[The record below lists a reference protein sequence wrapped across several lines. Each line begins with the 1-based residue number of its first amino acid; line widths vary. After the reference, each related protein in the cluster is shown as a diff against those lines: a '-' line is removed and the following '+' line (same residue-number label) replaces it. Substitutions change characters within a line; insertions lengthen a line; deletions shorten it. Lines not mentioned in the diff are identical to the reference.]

1 MAFTG
6 ALNSNMQ
13 NRDWEKDE
21 TMLEKRSKSRTGLN
35 SPAPFAKT
43 DIDARLYLG
52 TIEKGMLI
60 LDTFCAN
67 PRPMTLAEVAEASG
81 LNKSATQR
89 VLYTLRALR
98 YLTHSETT
106 RQYSL
111 SARAMDIGN
120 AYLRSNP
127 IVEATFPYL
136 LEANKRSQ
144 ETVNLTEL
152 DGSDIIFISRVPSR
166 NVMSSYVTIGA
177 RLPAFATAPGR
188 AILANLDTDVA
199 NAILK
204 SASLPAI
211 TPHTTTSRQKLL
223 KELEKVRQ
231 KGFAI
236 ADQEAMLGD
245 ISTAAPVFGYDN
257 KVVAAVNI
265 AASTASWTPERVEAE
280 LSPITVEIARQ
291 MSKVVSQ
298 HRRT

>member
-1 MAFTG
+1 MLDRG
-6 ALNSNMQ
+6 GKGRSGV
-13 NRDWEKDE
+13 NRPASFEMTNVDE
-21 TMLEKRSKSRTGLN
+21 
-35 SPAPFAKT
+35 
-43 DIDARLYLG
+43 RLYLG
-52 TIEKGMLI
+52 TIEKGMLV

-67 PRPMTLAEVAEASG
+67 PRPMTLAEVSEASG

-111 SARAMDIGN
+111 SVRAMDIGN

-152 DGSDIIFISRVPSR
+152 DGSDIVFISRVPSR
-166 NVMSSYVTIGA
+166 SVMSSYVTIGT

-188 AILANLDTDVA
+188 AILAHLDPSIA
-199 NAILK
+199 NEILK
-204 SASLPAI
+204 SPSFEALTPFTI
-211 TPHTTTSRQKLL
+211 TDRQKLL
-223 KELEKVRQ
+223 GELDNVRQ

-236 ADQEAMLGD
+236 ANQEAMLGD
-245 ISTAAPVFGYDN
+245 ISTAAPIFGYDN
-257 KVVAAVNI
+257 RVVAAINI
-265 AASTASWTPERVEAE
+265 AVSTANWTLERVEAE
-280 LSPITVEIARQ
+280 LSPITIEIARQ
-291 MSKVVSQ
+291 MSKVASQ
-298 HRRT
+298 YRRP

>member
-1 MAFTG
+1 MLVSKG
-6 ALNSNMQ
+6 
-13 NRDWEKDE
+13 NR
-21 TMLEKRSKSRTGLN
+21 RNGVN
-35 SPAPFAKT
+35 SPVSVAKGN
-43 DIDARLYLG
+43 IDERLYLG
-52 TIEKGMLI
+52 TIEKGLLV

-89 VLYTLRALR
+89 VLYTLRALK
-98 YLTHSETT
+98 YLAHSETT

-111 SARAMDIGN
+111 SARSMDIGN

-152 DGSDIIFISRVPSR
+152 DGTDIMFISRVPSR
-166 NVMSSYVTIGA
+166 KVMSSYVTIGT

-188 AILANLDTDVA
+188 AIMAHLDAAAADE
-199 NAILK
+199 IL
-204 SASLPAI
+204 SASKLHAI
-211 TPHTTTSRQKLL
+211 TPNTVTDRRQIAE
-223 KELEKVRQ
+223 ELERVRQ
-231 KGFAI
+231 KGYAV
-236 ADQEAMLGD
+236 ANEEAMLGD

-257 KVVAAVNI
+257 HVVAAVNI
-265 AASTASWTPERVEAE
+265 AASTANWTIERVEAE

-298 HRRT
+298 YRRM

>member
-1 MAFTG
+1 
-6 ALNSNMQ
+6 
-13 NRDWEKDE
+13 
-21 TMLEKRSKSRTGLN
+21 MLDSGGKGRTGVN
-35 SPAPFAKT
+35 SPTVPEKSN
-43 DIDARLYLG
+43 IDERLYLG

-67 PRPMTLAEVAEASG
+67 PRPMTLAEVSAASG

-111 SARAMDIGN
+111 SVRAMDIGN

-127 IVEATFPYL
+127 IVEATYPYL

-152 DGSDIIFISRVPSR
+152 DGSDIVFISRVPSR
-166 NVMSSYVTIGA
+166 SVMSSYVTIGT

-188 AILANLDTDVA
+188 AILANLDPAAAEEILDGSSL
-199 NAILK
+199 NAL
-204 SASLPAI
+204 
-211 TPHTTTSRQKLL
+211 TQHTIIDRRKLFE
-223 KELEKVRQ
+223 ELEAVR
-231 KGFAI
+231 KSGFAL
-236 ADQEAMLGD
+236 ANQEAMLGD

-257 KVVAAVNI
+257 RVVAAVNI
-265 AASTASWTPERVEAE
+265 AVSTANWTPEKVQAE

-291 MSKVVSQ
+291 MSKVASQ
-298 HRRT
+298 YRRP

>member
-1 MAFTG
+1 MLDSGGKGRTG
-6 ALNSNMQ
+6 VNSP
-13 NRDWEKDE
+13 
-21 TMLEKRSKSRTGLN
+21 TVLEKSN
-35 SPAPFAKT
+35 
-43 DIDARLYLG
+43 IDERLYLG

-67 PRPMTLAEVAEASG
+67 PRPMTLAEVSAASG

-111 SARAMDIGN
+111 SVRAMDIGN

-127 IVEATFPYL
+127 IVEATYPYL

-152 DGSDIIFISRVPSR
+152 DGSDIVFISRVPSR
-166 NVMSSYVTIGA
+166 SVMSSYVTIGT

-188 AILANLDTDVA
+188 AILANLDPAAAEEILDGSSL
-199 NAILK
+199 NAL
-204 SASLPAI
+204 
-211 TPHTTTSRQKLL
+211 TQHTIIDRRKLFE
-223 KELEKVRQ
+223 ELEAVR
-231 KGFAI
+231 KSGFAL
-236 ADQEAMLGD
+236 ANQEAMLGD

-257 KVVAAVNI
+257 RVVAAVNI
-265 AASTASWTPERVEAE
+265 AVSTANWTPEKVQAE

-291 MSKVVSQ
+291 MSKVASQ
-298 HRRT
+298 YRRL

>member
-1 MAFTG
+1 M
-6 ALNSNMQ
+6 LD
-13 NRDWEKDE
+13 NRTRK
-21 TMLEKRSKSRTGLN
+21 MGVN
-35 SPAPFAKT
+35 SPATFAKIN
-43 DIDARLYLG
+43 IDERLYLG
-52 TIEKGMLI
+52 TIEKGLLV

-67 PRPMTLAEVAEASG
+67 PRPMTLAEVSEASG

-111 SARAMDIGN
+111 SARTMDIGN

-152 DGSDIIFISRVPSR
+152 DGSDIIYISRVPSR
-166 NVMSSYVTIGA
+166 SVMSSYVTIGT

-188 AILANLDTDVA
+188 AIMANLSPSVTEDL
-199 NAILK
+199 LK
-204 SASLPAI
+204 TSDFAAI
-211 TPHTTTSRQKLL
+211 TPYTITTRHELVD
-223 KELEKVRQ
+223 ELEKVRR

-236 ADQEAMLGD
+236 ANQEAMLGD
-245 ISTAAPVFGYDN
+245 ISTAAPIFGYDN
-257 KVVAAVNI
+257 HVVAAVNI
-265 AASTASWTPERVEAE
+265 AASTANWTVEKVEAE
-280 LSPITVEIARQ
+280 LSPIIVEIARQ
-291 MSKVVSQ
+291 MSKVASQ
-298 HRRT
+298 YRRP

>member
-1 MAFTG
+1 MLG
-6 ALNSNMQ
+6 SKG
-13 NRDWEKDE
+13 NR
-21 TMLEKRSKSRTGLN
+21 RNGVN
-35 SPAPFAKT
+35 SPISVAKGI
-43 DIDARLYLG
+43 IDERLYLG
-52 TIEKGMLI
+52 TIEKGLLV

-81 LNKSATQR
+81 LNKSAAQR
-89 VLYTLRALR
+89 VLYTLRALK

-111 SARAMDIGN
+111 SARTMDIGN

-152 DGSDIIFISRVPSR
+152 DGSDIMFISRVPSR
-166 NVMSSYVTIGA
+166 NVMSSYVTIGT

-188 AILANLDTDVA
+188 AIMAHLDSAATEE
-199 NAILK
+199 IL
-204 SASLPAI
+204 SASKLHAI
-211 TPHTTTSRQKLL
+211 TAHTVTDRRELAEELSRI
-223 KELEKVRQ
+223 RQ
-231 KGFAI
+231 KGYAI
-236 ADQEAMLGD
+236 ANEEAMLGD

-257 KVVAAVNI
+257 HVVAAVNI
-265 AASTASWTPERVEAE
+265 AASTANWTIERVEAE

-298 HRRT
+298 YRRM